1 MFSFLMPRLLFTPYN
16 VLLGGRLLASFSALA
31 ASFMTRVYR
40 YYDIRKEIEQNAYLA
55 AAHLELGLAV
65 SVLLDLDH
73 YAISSL
79 NK

>member
-1 MFSFLMPRLLFTPYN
+1 MFSFLMPRQSFTPNY

-40 YYDIRKEIEQNAYLA
+40 YYDIRKEVGQNAYLA

-73 YAISSL
+73 YAISSP
-79 NK
+79 NN

>member
-1 MFSFLMPRLLFTPYN
+1 
-16 VLLGGRLLASFSALA
+16 
-31 ASFMTRVYR
+31 MTRVYR